1 MIDAVP
7 ATALAWAARA
17 VGPSA
22 TIEQVLPLAGGTHAA
37 THLIRTANPACEA
50 VLRRFPTGDAAA
62 GNEAAA
68 LTALDGLN
76 GWAPRLIDV
85 DPGGE
90 RAGQPVTL
98 ITRVTGHPDITPA
111 DPHTAATELAKIL
124 ARVHATRLDGLSS
137 FRDGV
142 RAAISA
148 AAPMRSTAPS
158 APALLAHEHRLAQQP
173 SVLTHY
179 DYWTG
184 NVLWQGGTITG
195 VIDWAGAARAPR
207 GFDVSWCRLDLVLL
221 HDHATADTFLTAY
234 QRAAGQP
241 VPDIDL
247 WDLFALTNSHHT
259 VETWLPNYH
268 PLGRTDLTA
277 ADLRERHTRWTNR
290 CLAQFGS
297 L

>member
-1 MIDAVP
+1 MTDAVP

-17 VGPSA
+17 VGPGA
-22 TIEQVLPLAGGTHAA
+22 TIEQVRRLAGGTHAA
-37 THLIRTANPACEA
+37 THVIRTANPAREA
-50 VLRRFPTGDAAA
+50 VLRRFPAHDPAA

-76 GWAPRLIDV
+76 GWAPRLIGV
-85 DPGGE
+85 DPSGE
-90 RAGQPVTL
+90 RAGQPATL
-98 ITRVTGHPDITPA
+98 ITRVAGRPDITPA
-111 DPHTAATELAKIL
+111 DPHAAAAELARVL
-124 ARVHATRLDGLSS
+124 ARVHGTRLDSLGS

-142 RAAISA
+142 HAAISA
-148 AAPMRSTAPS
+148 ATPMRSAAPG
-158 APALLAHEHRLAQQP
+158 APALLPREHRLAQQP

-234 QRAAGQP
+234 QRAAGHP
-241 VPDIDL
+241 VPDIGL
-247 WDLFALTNSHHT
+247 WDLFALTNSHHV

-268 PLGRTDLTA
+268 PLGRTDLTT
-277 ADLRERHTRWTNR
+277 ADLRERHTRWTDR
-290 CLAQFGS
+290 CLAQLGS
-297 L
+297 P